1 MKKFKKWLLSI
12 AVVAA
17 ILGSGIA
24 LSTPQAYMDL
34 VIKKISIPKNRPLI
48 DLSSRLFINSIT
60 LVIPDTPIRIAQNKK
75 ALKTRLSRAFIGTV
89 FPTPTILFFSLQL
102 PKIPNN

>member
-34 VIKKISIPKNRPLI
+34 VIKKNFYTPKTGL
-48 DLSSRLFINSIT
+48 L
-60 LVIPDTPIRIAQNKK
+60 
-75 ALKTRLSRAFIGTV
+75 
-89 FPTPTILFFSLQL
+89 
-102 PKIPNN
+102 

>member
-34 VIKKISIPKNRPLI
+34 VIKKISIPQKPA
-48 DLSSRLFINSIT
+48 SYRLKQP
-60 LVIPDTPIRIAQNKK
+60 VIH
-75 ALKTRLSRAFIGTV
+75 
-89 FPTPTILFFSLQL
+89 
-102 PKIPNN
+102 